1 MENNNMNNERDNK
14 VDVFKM
20 LDEFMAKKEQE
31 ELQAAYEEEPEIE
44 LGSIIQHIVMRDM
57 QMKQAR
63 ARRKQKI
70 QDILLYAA
78 FIMMLLTTVGVTA
91 LALVLR
97 VNGLI

>member
-1 MENNNMNNERDNK
+1 MENNNINNERDDR

-31 ELQAAYEEEPEIE
+31 ELESIYNEEPDLE
-44 LGSIIQHIVMRDM
+44 LQSIIEHIVMRDM
-57 QMKQAR
+57 QIRQAR
-63 ARRKQKI
+63 ARRRQKI
-70 QDILLYAA
+70 KDILLYVA

>member
-57 QMKQAR
+57 QIKQAR

-70 QDILLYAA
+70 QDILLYVA
-78 FIMMLLTTVGVTA
+78 FVMMLLTTVGVTA

>member
-31 ELQAAYEEEPEIE
+31 ELQAAYEEKPEIE